1 MNEECAGDED
11 MWISQNRV
19 RQLALVLP
27 PLPRGCHASGSMPC
41 TMAAHHKQHINKK
54 PNLFDK
60 LGLINGGETGIR
72 TLGGIAATI
81 DFESI
86 PFGHSGISPR
96 ALILTQPESGNQR
109 KSRCRSDDWLLN
121 RQSVPTPPPLA
132 RPRPAC
138 RRAAPRCQTW
148 SQGRPPRH
156 RFRLIRLSPTNRGLR
171 AENPPQPA
179 SIGPGRRVVRRW

>member
-54 PNLFDK
+54 PNLFDR

-96 ALILTQPESGNQR
+96 GLTF
-109 KSRCRSDDWLLN
+109 
-121 RQSVPTPPPLA
+121 T
-132 RPRPAC
+132 
-138 RRAAPRCQTW
+138 
-148 SQGRPPRH
+148 
-156 RFRLIRLSPTNRGLR
+156 
-171 AENPPQPA
+171 
-179 SIGPGRRVVRRW
+179 GPGLINQLESL

>member
-19 RQLALVLP
+19 RQQEPVLP
-27 PLPRGCHASGSMPC
+27 RPHRCHAPDSMPC
-41 TMAAHHKQHINKK
+41 ALVARHKQHINKK

-109 KSRCRSDDWLLN
+109 KSRCRSDNWLLN
-121 RQSVPTPPPLA
+121 RQPVA
-132 RPRPAC
+132 N
-138 RRAAPRCQTW
+138 RAPFPCYAQA
-148 SQGRPPRH
+148 G
-156 RFRLIRLSPTNRGLR
+156 
-171 AENPPQPA
+171 
-179 SIGPGRRVVRRW
+179 

>member
-1 MNEECAGDED
+1 

-19 RQLALVLP
+19 RQQEPVLP
-27 PLPRGCHASGSMPC
+27 RPHRCHAPDSMPC
-41 TMAAHHKQHINKK
+41 ALVARHKQHINKK
-54 PNLFDK
+54 PNLFDR

-121 RQSVPTPPPLA
+121 RQPVATPPPLA

-148 SQGRPPRH
+148 SQGQPPRH
-156 RFRLIRLSPTNRGLR
+156 QFRLIRLSLKNRGWGPKIPL
-171 AENPPQPA
+171 NLPQ
-179 SIGPGRRVVRRW
+179 SGPGEGRSDAGNPRAIG

>member
-19 RQLALVLP
+19 RQQEPVLP
-27 PLPRGCHASGSMPC
+27 RPHRCHAPDSMPC
-41 TMAAHHKQHINKK
+41 ALVARHKQHINKK
-54 PNLFDK
+54 PNLFDR

-121 RQSVPTPPPLA
+121 RQPVPTPPPLV
-132 RPRPAC
+132 RHKLAC
-138 RRAAPRCQTW
+138 RHAAPRCQTW

-156 RFRLIRLSPTNRGLR
+156 RFRLIRLSPINRGLR
-171 AENPPQPA
+171 AENPLRHA
-179 SIGPGRRVVRRW
+179 SSRPGRRVVRRW